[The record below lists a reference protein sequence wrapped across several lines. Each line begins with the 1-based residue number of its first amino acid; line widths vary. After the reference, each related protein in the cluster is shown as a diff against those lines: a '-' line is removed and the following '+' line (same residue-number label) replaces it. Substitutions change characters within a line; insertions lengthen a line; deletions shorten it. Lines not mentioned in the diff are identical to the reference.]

1 MKDRKKEDKS
11 IEEMLDDIDGII
23 EKLERGDTSLEEGFK
38 LYEAGVRMVS
48 SVNERI
54 DRVEKRTAL
63 LDEQMYGSLDEDP
76 GDDEFGDDEDPDD
89 DEDLDDDED
98 PGDDEYFGADEKSD
112 EDDDSDEDED
122 DGDDDYLPFD

>member
-54 DRVEKRTAL
+54 DRVEKRIAL
-63 LDEQMYGSLDEDP
+63 LDEQMYGSLD
-76 GDDEFGDDEDPDD
+76 G
-89 DEDLDDDED
+89 D

-112 EDDDSDEDED
+112 EDGDSDEDED